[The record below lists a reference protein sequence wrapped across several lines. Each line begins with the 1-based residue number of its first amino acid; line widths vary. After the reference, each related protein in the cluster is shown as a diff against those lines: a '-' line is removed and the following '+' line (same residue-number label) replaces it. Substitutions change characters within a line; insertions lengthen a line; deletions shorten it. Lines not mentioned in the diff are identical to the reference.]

1 MSNIRLVT
9 SATQVSQYL
18 TCVRSWVAGYLLGIK
33 QPQTEAMAFGTVGHS
48 MLEKYSKIGKIPDED
63 FAWQFNKDRPIRYPG
78 RSAKKCL
85 KYIPAPG
92 KGRPEHG
99 FSFIIK
105 GIKFIGYI
113 DLQWEDEKG
122 LWVTDYKFVSS
133 FSSALD
139 SESLAENVQATIY
152 STKALL
158 ENKSKKLDKVNLRW
172 IYALSTK
179 NPSARKV
186 ESSLT
191 ENQTKKQLKNLIDIC
206 EEMILL
212 KEKLENKY
220 GNDLKNLPNETKLE
234 IINSLPP
241 TVKSCSRYAGCY
253 YLDKCKLTTEQL
265 IEGDFEDMDNN
276 LQDKLKGLGLIKY
289 IKNPVNNAPED
300 NEPKIEEE
308 KVAVQEAK
316 KEMENIKAEMRG
328 EKKTVSKEDILAQYV
343 KKPKQH
349 ETEQEKREEPKTQ
362 LNAPE
367 HYLEDIKEKQLQK
380 EVQST
385 VALSQESC
393 ACNSFSLTDEEK
405 RVLKGIIDR
414 L

>member
-1 MSNIRLVT
+1 MSNIHLVT
-9 SATQVSQYL
+9 SATQINEYQ
-18 TCVRSWVAGYLLGIK
+18 TCVRRWVAGYLLRIK

-85 KYIPAPG
+85 KHIPTPG

-99 FSFIIK
+99 FSFVIK

-133 FSSALD
+133 FSSVLD

-158 ENKSKKLDKVNLRW
+158 ENKQSTLDKINLRW

-179 NPSARKV
+179 NPSARRV
-186 ESSLT
+186 EASLT
-191 ENQTKKQLKNLIDIC
+191 ENQTKKQLSNLINIC

-212 KEKLENKY
+212 KERLENVY
-220 GNDLKNLPNETKLE
+220 SNNTKNLPNETKLE

-276 LQDKLKGLGLIKY
+276 LQDKLKGLGLSKY
-289 IKNPVNNAPED
+289 IKNPVEKVQEASNNAPED
-300 NEPKIEEE
+300 DELKI
-308 KVAVQEAK
+308 
-316 KEMENIKAEMRG
+316 
-328 EKKTVSKEDILAQYV
+328 EKKTISKEDLLAQYV
-343 KKPKQH
+343 RKPKQH
-349 ETEQEKREEPKTQ
+349 EIKQEKREEPKTQ

-367 HYLEDIKEKQLQK
+367 HYLEDVKE
-380 EVQST
+380 EVQ
-385 VALSQESC
+385 EPC
-393 ACNSFSLTDEEK
+393 ACTNSNVPVGGFNLTKEEK
-405 RVLKGIIDR
+405 KVLKGIIDR